1 MDGLS
6 NRLPADRPNG
16 LRWSRACVPAI
27 TLEQARAR
35 LSGQWP
41 ALQALTTPPDL
52 PPAERDVR
60 LSQRLSVASAARGS
74 EPWLRP
80 QFASPLLMT
89 FAIAALILAIACTN
103 LSGLMLAR
111 TTARGHEMAVRLAL
125 GASRWRVSRQLMT
138 EGLLLAAIG
147 GAGGFLCAVW
157 ASKGLSAVIFEEYMV
172 TVAFDPAPDGRAIAF
187 TVATALLFG
196 LLLTL
201 LPAWQA
207 TREQPLGL
215 QQRTHRTVT
224 SATAGKW
231 LVAAQVALS
240 LVLLI
245 AAGLFVRT
253 LRTIRSVPS
262 GLTSAGV
269 VVAYPFPRPGGYT
282 HVDNDV
288 YYRSTIEKLLA
299 IPGVERASVSLDKP
313 AGGGTGIGERVTRA
327 SEPVTAT
334 NGVAS
339 IVTAVSPDFFGVLGI
354 TVQQGRDFSWS
365 DTSRARKVA
374 IVSEALAR
382 RLFGSEPAVGRHV
395 RIGLAAA
402 RQDLEIVGVVSNA
415 RLYNLKD
422 TRLDAIYTAALQ
434 DPDVNAKCFVLR
446 GTGISFDEIRRAVD
460 SGGIEFIENLRTLD
474 YIIDRALLRER
485 LVAALATFF
494 GIVGALLAA
503 TGVFALMSYAVEQ
516 RRREIGIRMALGA
529 APARLVGAVVRE
541 GARTTL
547 AGVVVGLAAA
557 LLAARVLEAFLFG
570 VTPRDPIT
578 LTIASLVLLG
588 VSVVAC
594 LIPAIRA
601 ARVDPLIASR
611 GIGRLR
617 FA

>member
-1 MDGLS
+1 M
-6 NRLPADRPNG
+6 
-16 LRWSRACVPAI
+16 
-27 TLEQARAR
+27 
-35 LSGQWP
+35 
-41 ALQALTTPPDL
+41 
-52 PPAERDVR
+52 
-60 LSQRLSVASAARGS
+60 
-74 EPWLRP
+74 
-80 QFASPLLMT
+80 
-89 FAIAALILAIACTN
+89 
-103 LSGLMLAR
+103 
-111 TTARGHEMAVRLAL
+111 
-125 GASRWRVSRQLMT
+125 
-138 EGLLLAAIG
+138 
-147 GAGGFLCAVW
+147 W

-172 TVAFDPAPDGRAIAF
+172 TVAFNPAPDGRAIVF
-187 TVATALLFG
+187 TMATALLFG

-207 TREQPLGL
+207 TREQPLGV
-215 QQRTHRTVT
+215 QQRTRRTVT

-262 GLTSAGV
+262 GLTPAGV
-269 VVAYPFPRPGGYT
+269 VVAYPFHRPGGYSAPRQRRLLPQ
-282 HVDNDV
+282 HDREAPERSPVWSARAS
-288 YYRSTIEKLLA
+288 RSTS
-299 IPGVERASVSLDKP
+299 PP
-313 AGGGTGIGERVTRA
+313 AAAPGIGERVTRA

-339 IVTAVSPDFFGVLGI
+339 IVTPVSPDFFGVLGI

-365 DTSRARKVA
+365 DTSHARKVA

-382 RLFGSEPAVGRHV
+382 RLFGNAPAVGRHV
-395 RIGLAAA
+395 RIGLAPA

-415 RLYNLKD
+415 RLYDVKNA
-422 TRLDAIYTAALQ
+422 RVDAIYTAALQ

-485 LVAALATFF
+485 LVATLATFF

-503 TGVFALMSYAVEQ
+503 TGVFALMSYAVEH

-578 LTIASLVLLG
+578 LTIASLVLLA
-588 VSVVAC
+588 VSIVAC

-601 ARVDPLIASR
+601 ARVDPLIA
-611 GIGRLR
+611 LR
-617 FA
+617 AE

>member
-1 MDGLS
+1 M
-6 NRLPADRPNG
+6 
-16 LRWSRACVPAI
+16 
-27 TLEQARAR
+27 
-35 LSGQWP
+35 
-41 ALQALTTPPDL
+41 
-52 PPAERDVR
+52 
-60 LSQRLSVASAARGS
+60 
-74 EPWLRP
+74 
-80 QFASPLLMT
+80 MT
-89 FAIAALILAIACTN
+89 FGIAALILAIACTN

-157 ASKGLSAVIFEEYMV
+157 ASKGLTAVIFEEYMV
-172 TVAFDPAPDGRAIAF
+172 TVAFDPAPDRRAIAF
-187 TVATALLFG
+187 TMATALLFG
-196 LLLTL
+196 LLLTV

-215 QQRTHRTVT
+215 QQRTPDGDVRHRR
-224 SATAGKW
+224 
-231 LVAAQVALS
+231 QVAGGGSSRALAGAADRGRPLRQNAANHPVGS
-240 LVLLI
+240 LRPDARGGRGGVSLPSPRRLHARRQRRLL
-245 AAGLFVRT
+245 
-253 LRTIRSVPS
+253 PE
-262 GLTSAGV
+262 
-269 VVAYPFPRPGGYT
+269 
-282 HVDNDV
+282 
-288 YYRSTIEKLLA
+288 TIEKLLA

-313 AGGGTGIGERVTRA
+313 AGGRTGIAERVTRA

-374 IVSEALAR
+374 VVSDALAR

-503 TGVFALMSYAVEQ
+503 TGVFALMSYTVEQ

-541 GARTTL
+541 GTQTTL

-557 LLAARVLEAFLFG
+557 LLTARVLEAFLFG
-570 VTPRDPIT
+570 VTPRDPVT

-601 ARVDPLIASR
+601 ARVDPLVA
-611 GIGRLR
+611 LR
-617 FA
+617 SE